1 MKMDELIQQKAF
13 DYSVIDEKD
22 RDFLRGKEQA
32 IKGRTAQT
40 IIENGHDLQ
49 DAQDRVGHGQ
59 FTIWIEGC
67 FPWSRSAAYK
77 MMNTF
82 TNFKSVNFTRLEN
95 IQSSV
100 LYLLAAPST
109 PESARIEAIE
119 KAENGEKLT
128 IKDTKEL
135 VAAHRRIDALE
146 KDLASAKDQIP
157 TDDIK
162 AKIDDLEARLEAEK
176 NKPAVEKMQLK
187 SEMAQ
192 MKADHD
198 LEIKKIVE
206 SQDTIPADYAD
217 LSLAKETLIRDKAAL
232 VTRIEQINTE
242 NEKLTDKVKNLK
254 KEQDGKVAQAVNLR
268 MREIKDEF
276 DTKEKQLAS
285 VQARIDALQPEMN
298 RLERKVGD
306 LSAIRESEKEIRHH
320 LMGISIVL
328 GDLFS
333 DVDIPESANK
343 GLMVLAN
350 EMAQGVIAF
359 KNYLTGTKHIG
370 EYHE

>member
-1 MKMDELIQQKAF
+1 MNELIQKAF

-40 IIENGHDLQ
+40 IIENGRDLHE
-49 DAQDRVGHGQ
+49 AKDRVNHGH
-59 FTIWIEGC
+59 FIDWVEGC
-67 FPWSRSAAYK
+67 FPWSCSSANK
-77 MMNTF
+77 MMNAF
-82 TNFKSVNFTRLEN
+82 YSFKSVKITDLEN

-109 PESARIEAIE
+109 PESARTEAVE
-119 KAENGEKLT
+119 QAENGNKLT
-128 IKDTKEL
+128 VKEARQLVEAHRSIDILQKEL
-135 VAAHRRIDALE
+135 AVV
-146 KDLASAKDQIP
+146 KDQLP
-157 TDDIK
+157 TTDIK
-162 AKIDDLEARLEAEK
+162 ARIFDLEARLEAEK

-198 LEIKKIVE
+198 LEIKKIAE

-232 VTRIEQINTE
+232 ITRIEQINTE

-285 VQARIDALQPEMN
+285 VQARIDALRPEMN

-306 LSAIRESEKEIRHH
+306 LSVIRESEKEIRHH

-350 EMAQGVIAF
+350 EMAQGVTAF